1 MRKGIAYIQRD
12 RRWLLA
18 WTLAVAAAIGL
29 AGWALKHTMLRHL
42 DRDAEAAALNY
53 VESLKAAVPGIATVM
68 QEHHLDPDTRQRL
81 LAMRSVGE
89 IFRFK
94 LFDREGKLLLV
105 SDDLNTTA
113 HITSSER
120 LGSHHGSGAADI
132 ARRVLSGHNFIE
144 LKSGAGKANRP
155 AWYSEAYVPA
165 QVGGRIVGVVEVYVD
180 QTERRSR
187 IEYSFAQVGAVV
199 LVVLLALGA
208 MGAWHWAQRL
218 AAQRKAEERVRY
230 LARHDVLSG
239 ALNRASFHDALE
251 QATWQ
256 HQQTGTGFAV
266 LCIDLD
272 RFKGVNDMLG
282 HAAGDEVLRQATTR
296 LRSALR
302 HGDEL
307 ARLGGDEFAVLQGGV
322 SDAASVQT
330 LAERIVQT
338 LAAPYEV
345 TGQAVACSAS
355 VGAALFAVDAHST
368 EELMHKAD
376 LALYRAKAA
385 GRNTFSFYDAALDQ
399 QLQQR
404 HSLVQDLR
412 QAIADEALTLHYQPL
427 YAQDGQTLSG
437 YEALLRW
444 QHPVRG
450 NVPPSEFIP
459 VAEDCGLIDTLGTWV
474 LRRACCDAAAW
485 PEGLCVSVNL
495 SAAQFRS
502 PELVSTVAHA
512 LADAGLAPER
522 LDLEITESLLM
533 SNTDSVLRMLSAL
546 SAMGVRIAMDD
557 FGTGYSSLAYLWRFP
572 FDKVKIDRAFT
583 QGLGQDPKVDLI
595 VRSIISLA
603 HSLQIRVNAE
613 GVETRSQMQALQE
626 QGCDELQGFLLGR
639 PAPLAALSHDGA
651 QQRPQAHAPRPAY
664 ASTMQATL

>member
-1 MRKGIAYIQRD
+1 MRKNIAHMQRD

-29 AGWALKHTMLRHL
+29 AAWALQHTMQRHL
-42 DRDAEAAALNY
+42 HHDAEAAALNY
-53 VESLKAAVPGIATVM
+53 VESLKAAVPGIAAAM
-68 QEHHLDPDTRQRL
+68 QGQPLDADTRERL
-81 LAMRSVGE
+81 QAMRTVGE
-89 IFRFK
+89 VFRFK
-94 LFDREGKLLLV
+94 LFSRDGALLLV
-105 SDDLNTTA
+105 SDEIEKA
-113 HITSSER
+113 GSAAPGER
-120 LGSHHGSGAADI
+120 LGNHHGSQS
-132 ARRVLSGHNFIE
+132 REVQQLVLSGHNHIE

-165 QVGGRIVGVVEVYVD
+165 LVGGSLIGVVEVYVD
-180 QTERRSR
+180 QTARRAR
-187 IEYSFAQVGAVV
+187 IESSFAQVGAVV
-199 LVVLLALGA
+199 LLVLLALGA
-208 MGAWHWAQRL
+208 LGAWHWVQRL

-256 HQQTGTGFAV
+256 HQQTGAGFAV

-272 RFKGVNDMLG
+272 RFKGVNDLLG

-345 TGQAVACSAS
+345 AGQRVVCSAS
-355 VGAALFAVDAHST
+355 VGAALFGVDARST
-368 EELMHKAD
+368 EELLHKAD

-385 GRNTFSFYDAALDQ
+385 GRNTFSFYDAALDE
-399 QLQQR
+399 QLQHR
-404 HSLVQDLR
+404 HALVQDLR
-412 QAIADEALTLHYQPL
+412 QAIANEALTLHYQPL
-427 YAQDGQTLSG
+427 YAQDGRTLRG

-444 QHPVRG
+444 SHPTRG

-459 VAEDCGLIDTLGTWV
+459 VAEDSGLIETLGTWV
-474 LRRACCDAAAW
+474 LRRACRDAAGW
-485 PEGLCVSVNL
+485 PESVSVSVNL
-495 SAAQFRS
+495 SAAQFRNT
-502 PELVSTVAHA
+502 ELVGTVTCA
-512 LADAGLAPER
+512 LAEAGLKAER
-522 LDLEITESLLM
+522 LELEITESLLM
-533 SNTDSVLRMLSAL
+533 SNTESVLRMLSAL

-583 QGLGQDPKVDLI
+583 QGLGQDPKVELI

-613 GVETRSQMQALQE
+613 GVETTSQMQALQN

-639 PAPLAALSHDGA
+639 PAPLAALSHAGA
-651 QQRPQAHAPRPAY
+651 LAQAEPDEAPEFAQTMPA
-664 ASTMQATL
+664 AL